1 MWFCR
6 KIFDCWV
13 PTLSNICALGW
24 IQAKYQPKAFL
35 FDLRLSFSRI
45 CFPVFNLIRQGIWQA
60 HFCIIC
66 HYYILTLATWPLSHK
81 KSLWKD
87 KYLKRIKDIQTHTKI
102 QIISIQL
109 KKKTSISF
117 LKLQWWKPHRHAN
130 IRNVAWSIICCTD
143 PRCNIVVRKCTIMCI
158 CSANMS
164 TKVSTERPQ
173 ISVFRHNFMITIDRT
188 AKNKLSP
195 LKFLKKN
202 KQKKPTMIIMWFL
215 INM

>member
-1 MWFCR
+1 MKGAYSYFESCACIFVSIIKHNRLLEVTCSCKDCVSNLKVRMWFCR

-109 KKKTSISF
+109 KKKQKNIHIIS
-117 LKLQWWKPHRHAN
+117 
-130 IRNVAWSIICCTD
+130 
-143 PRCNIVVRKCTIMCI
+143 
-158 CSANMS
+158 
-164 TKVSTERPQ
+164 
-173 ISVFRHNFMITIDRT
+173 
-188 AKNKLSP
+188 
-195 LKFLKKN
+195 
-202 KQKKPTMIIMWFL
+202 
-215 INM
+215 